1 MERKREEILSQRLV
15 QANVP
20 DAVREMIQEIREK
33 RFYGILSIAFEA
45 GNLVNISRKENI
57 SVETFLRQYTPAEK
71 KTIVIR
77 NQSG

>member
-1 MERKREEILSQRLV
+1 MSQRLV

-20 DAVREMIQEIREK
+20 DAVREIIQEIREK
-33 RFYGILSIAFEA
+33 RFYGILSIAFED

-57 SVETFLRQYTPAEK
+57 SAETFLRQYTPAEK

-77 NQSG
+77 NQNG